1 MIRILIVDDQKSVR
15 RTIKCLL
22 EPDPNIVVVGFAHDG
37 YEAVELA
44 AALNPDII
52 LMDLQMPNLDGL
64 SVTKLINQQNPEI
77 AIIILSSYGQDQL
90 LYMALNAGA
99 KGYVHKDTVSSL
111 EIINIIRLTHKR
123 NLFKN
128 IENNKVKEL
137 QSFENGRSY
146 KYGEAIES
154 VVDYPG
160 TIPNRHPNEPYLEK
174 TNESKF
180 DLLALLLILKRR
192 YIPALMGFF
201 GVMIGAGLYLI
212 FAQRTYQASALISL
226 EDRGKSISELGK
238 NLTSVVDS
246 NEYSPLASLSR
257 LIKSK
262 SVLNDALDRNFQEQN
277 NYVREQIKDINVAQ
291 IKNNLSV
298 NVVPNTNILEVS
310 YVNAD
315 PELAYILLTEII
327 DAVIV
332 TNTDTIRS
340 EASSVRQFL
349 EKEVSKQR
357 QELSQI
363 ETAENRYREQEGI
376 VAVDNQTA
384 NLVNSLNN
392 LETQEQDLSTQIKE
406 LESKVNNIKQI
417 AKVNDAE
424 SAYIKAKIGQDP
436 QLQKLRSQLT
446 DIETELA
453 AARSNFTDNNP
464 TVIAIVE
471 RRDKIFDL
479 YQKQL
484 GSVLG
489 TETGSTPSEITADGF
504 GQTENGLGQEVFSQL
519 IINQTQLEA
528 NREKLQAVQIEKEKI
543 KNQIALLPDKVQSL
557 TELVRQ
563 KAQADE
569 SRQFLQRKLEEA
581 RIAEAQLVS
590 NIQVVEQPSMPSSP
604 SSPNTSSALAIATVV
619 ATVIMAGIIL
629 LLEKIDPTLYDGK
642 RVEQKLNI
650 PFLTALPYLPY
661 TENSNRIKAFLSNS
675 SLYEPYRFLLKRLE
689 SQSQNPLKIIVV
701 TSAIA
706 LEGKSEVASH
716 LGIVS
721 AALSKKTLIIDA
733 HFLFPKQHNT
743 FKLESQPGLK
753 DVVTCDW
760 KIDRAVQQTEISN
773 LSILTAGVVTS
784 DSWMIL
790 ESPKF
795 KNILQQ
801 AATDYDLIIVDTP
814 SVSSS
819 CDAFSSSQYRGGLII
834 VTRPLHTPKDALEQT
849 VVDLKKN
856 KASILGFVV
865 NNAEKPKQKL
875 PNDSVKSKSKPAV
888 LTGSV
893 KKNSRRNTKEV
904 S

>member
-1 MIRILIVDDQKSVR
+1 MIRILIADDQKTAR
-15 RTIKCLL
+15 ETIKYILQK
-22 EPDPNIVVVGFAHDG
+22 DPEIVVVGSADDG
-37 YEAVELA
+37 HEAIRLA
-44 AALNPDII
+44 GILNPDLI
-52 LMDLQMPNLDGL
+52 LMDLEMPNLDGL
-64 SVTKLINQQNPEI
+64 AATRLISQKYSDI
-77 AIIILSSYGQDQL
+77 KIVILSFQDREEL
-90 LYMALNAGA
+90 LTQALNAGA
-99 KGYVHKDTVSSL
+99 RSY
-111 EIINIIRLTHKR
+111 
-123 NLFKN
+123 LFKGIVDSQEILN
-128 IENNKVKEL
+128 TIHLVYEENSLKIPTNKSPEIHGIQNNNGKRANNAIAEVADINGTFSKEPHIEKI
-137 QSFENGRSY
+137 S
-146 KYGEAIES
+146 EAA
-154 VVDYPG
+154 
-160 TIPNRHPNEPYLEK
+160 
-174 TNESKF
+174 KF
-180 DLLALLLILKRR
+180 DFPALLSILKRR
-192 YIPALMGFF
+192 CLPALMGFLSVF
-201 GVMIGAGLYLI
+201 IGAGLYLI
-212 FAQRTYQASALISL
+212 LAQRNYQATALISL

-238 NLTSVVDS
+238 NLTSVIDS

-262 SVLNDALDRNFQEQN
+262 SVLNDALDKDFQEQDD
-277 NYVREQIKDINVAQ
+277 VKKLIKNMDAAQ
-291 IKNNLSV
+291 IKQNLSV
-298 NVVPNTNILEVS
+298 DVVPNTNILEIS

-315 PELAYILLTEII
+315 PELAYILLNEII

-392 LETQEQDLSTQIKE
+392 LSTQEQDLSTQIKE

-489 TETGSTPSEITADGF
+489 TEAGSTPSEITADGF

-543 KNQIALLPDKVQSL
+543 NNQIALLPDKVQSL

-569 SRQFLQRKLEEA
+569 SLQFLQRKLEEA

-604 SSPNTSSALAIATVV
+604 SSPNTSSVLAIATVV

-629 LLEKIDPTLYDGK
+629 LLEKIDPTLYDGE
-642 RVEQKLNI
+642 RAEQKLNI
-650 PFLTALPYLPY
+650 PFLAALPYLPY
-661 TENSNRIKAFLSNS
+661 TDSNRIKAFLSNS
-675 SLYEPYRFLLKRLE
+675 SLYEPYRFLLRRLE

-701 TSAIA
+701 TSAIS

-721 AALSKKTLIIDA
+721 AALSKKTLIIDV
-733 HFLFPKQHNT
+733 HFLCPKQHIT
-743 FKLESQPGLK
+743 FQLESQPGLK
-753 DVVTCDW
+753 DVVTSGRR
-760 KIDRAVQQTEISN
+760 IDRVIQQTENTN
-773 LSILTAGVVTS
+773 LSILTAGVPTS

-801 AATDYDLIIVDTP
+801 AATDYDLVIIDTP

-819 CDAFSSSQYRGGLII
+819 CDAFSLSQYSSGLVI

-849 VVDLKKN
+849 IIDLKKN
-856 KASILGFVV
+856 KAPILGFVV
-865 NNAEKPKQKL
+865 NNAEKQKQKL
-875 PNDSVKSKSKPAV
+875 PNNSAQSKPKPA
-888 LTGSV
+888 LLIGST